1 MLWLGLLIVSDFI
14 GRYLNKVDKKGRVS
28 VPASWR
34 LSLIGKEFSG
44 IIAQSS
50 LSEKSID
57 AYPREYLELLQN
69 KLDLNDPLLEENE
82 YESTVLFGGSVLSF
96 DSEGRVILSSSLRA
110 ESNIEAEALFVG
122 MGRRFRIWN
131 PEIFDDYIDRA
142 KLYMDKRR
150 KNKS

>member
-1 MLWLGLLIVSDFI
+1 MSDFI

-28 VPASWR
+28 VPAGWR
-34 LSLIGKEFSG
+34 PSLISKDFSG

-50 LSEKSID
+50 LSEKAID
-57 AYPREYLELLQN
+57 AYPRDYLELLQG

-96 DSEGRVILSSSLRA
+96 DSEGRVLLSDSLRNEINLA
-110 ESNIEAEALFVG
+110 SEALFVG

-131 PEIFDDYIDRA
+131 PKIFNEYLGRA
-142 KLYMDKRR
+142 KTYMDKRR
-150 KNKS
+150 KNKA

>member
-1 MLWLGLLIVSDFI
+1 MSDFI

-28 VPASWR
+28 VPAGWR
-34 LSLIGKEFSG
+34 PSLISKDFSG

-50 LSEKSID
+50 LSEKAID
-57 AYPREYLELLQN
+57 AYPRNYLELLQG

-96 DSEGRVILSSSLRA
+96 DSEGRVVLSDLLRYEINLA
-110 ESNIEAEALFVG
+110 SEALFVG

-131 PEIFDDYIDRA
+131 PKIFNEYLGRA
-142 KLYMDKRR
+142 KSYMDKRR
-150 KNKS
+150 KNKA

>member
-1 MLWLGLLIVSDFI
+1 MVSDFI

-28 VPASWR
+28 VPAGWR
-34 LSLIGKEFSG
+34 PSLISKDFSG

-50 LSEKSID
+50 LSEKAID
-57 AYPREYLELLQN
+57 AYPRDYLELLQG

-96 DSEGRVILSSSLRA
+96 DSEGRVVLSDLLRNEINLA
-110 ESNIEAEALFVG
+110 SEALFVG

-131 PEIFDDYIDRA
+131 PKIFNEYLGRA
-142 KLYMDKRR
+142 KSYMDKRR
-150 KNKS
+150 KNKT

>member
-1 MLWLGLLIVSDFI
+1 MSDFI

-34 LSLIGKEFSG
+34 SSLISKEFSG

-57 AYPREYLELLQN
+57 AYPREYLDLLQN
-69 KLDLNDPLLEENE
+69 KLDSNDPLLEENE

-96 DSEGRVILSSSLRA
+96 DSEGRVVLSNSLRA
-110 ESNIEAEALFVG
+110 ESSIETEALFVG
-122 MGRRFRIWN
+122 MGRRFRIWS
-131 PEIFDDYIDRA
+131 PKIFDEYLARA

>member
-1 MLWLGLLIVSDFI
+1 MSDFI

-34 LSLIGKEFSG
+34 SSLISKEFSG

-57 AYPREYLELLQN
+57 AYPHEYLELLQN
-69 KLDLNDPLLEENE
+69 KLDSNDPLLEENE

-110 ESNIEAEALFVG
+110 DSYIEAEALFVG
-122 MGRRFRIWN
+122 MGRRFRIWS
-131 PEIFDDYIDRA
+131 PKIFDEYLGRA

>member
-1 MLWLGLLIVSDFI
+1 MSDFI

-28 VPASWR
+28 VPAGWR
-34 LSLIGKEFSG
+34 PSLISKDFSG

-50 LSEKSID
+50 LSEKAID
-57 AYPREYLELLQN
+57 AYPRDYLELLQG

-96 DSEGRVILSSSLRA
+96 DSEGRVVLSDLLRN
-110 ESNIEAEALFVG
+110 EINLTSEALFVG

-131 PEIFDDYIDRA
+131 PKIFNEYLGRA
-142 KLYMDKRR
+142 KSHMDKRR
-150 KNKS
+150 KNKA